1 MVYSAKRQKRAFFA
15 QSRSCHYNG
24 PGIICFLATWYS
36 ALIATSITSAKLK
49 NGILVYMVASV
60 ATFCSRQFFLLGQTL
75 LLYSSVQWWLGAS
88 FWTKCKRCEKY
99 FPQDTSQGVRNQVSC
114 NMRNKTW
121 TFSFLCR
128 FCLSS
133 PPHLPPIP
141 FSYRPMEKSCISGG
155 KNLTEIFLQQK
166 LHLQTLFES
175 ALLAEPAK
183 GNTVYL
189 CLLCFLLISA
199 VHGPLAE

>member
-88 FWTKCKRCEKY
+88 F
-99 FPQDTSQGVRNQVSC
+99 
-114 NMRNKTW
+114 
-121 TFSFLCR
+121 
-128 FCLSS
+128 
-133 PPHLPPIP
+133 
-141 FSYRPMEKSCISGG
+141 
-155 KNLTEIFLQQK
+155 
-166 LHLQTLFES
+166 
-175 ALLAEPAK
+175 
-183 GNTVYL
+183 
-189 CLLCFLLISA
+189 
-199 VHGPLAE
+199 